1 MESLQNEL
9 YKLLKMKEDAK
20 EEKNTDKPAY
30 LSRDK
35 EMQYFD
41 SEKEKKELIEN
52 QNKLEDLFKDFM
64 EENALV
70 MNAQIR
76 MLNDVQS
83 SVGVVSQRRDFEDS
97 KLEKALESLEN
108 LNRTL
113 GSTNTFELDDEDEDD
128 EDDE

>member
-1 MESLQNEL
+1 
-9 YKLLKMKEDAK
+9 
-20 EEKNTDKPAY
+20 
-30 LSRDK
+30 
-35 EMQYFD
+35 MQYFD

-128 EDDE
+128 DDDE